1 VCPADSAWSSNRD
14 PQPVRRRQRNG
25 SEPAIR
31 ALVADSDGLARNALR
46 EALHEAGIA
55 VVGQAADTSQV
66 INLSGRCEPDV
77 IVMDAGLPPKGGT
90 AALDLVLP
98 AAHGTPIVLLAASG
112 DDDAGLAA
120 LAKGAAGYLSR
131 DTELPAL
138 ARAIERVTTGE
149 AAISRSMAWR
159 LIERL
164 RMSAGPTS
172 GMRPIKS
179 PLTPREWEVLDLM
192 TAGASTPEIADALTV
207 SPETV
212 HSHVQHILRK
222 FHAHSRAEAIAI
234 AERERGRLER
244 SKGS

>member
-1 VCPADSAWSSNRD
+1 MFPADSARSLNSD
-14 PQPVRRRQRNG
+14 PQPATRGRRNG
-25 SEPAIR
+25 SDLAIR
-31 ALVADSDGLARNALR
+31 AVVADSDGLARNALR
-46 EALHEAGIA
+46 DALHEAAIA

-66 INLSGRCEPDV
+66 INLIGRCQPDV
-77 IVMDAGLPPKGGT
+77 IVMDAGLPPEGGV
-90 AALDLVLP
+90 AALDALLP
-98 AAHGTPIVLLAASG
+98 IPQGTQVVLLAASG

-131 DTELPAL
+131 DTDLRAL
-138 ARAIERVTTGE
+138 VRAIARVTTGE

-164 RMSAGPTS
+164 RMSTSPTA

-192 TAGASTPEIADALTV
+192 TAGSSTAEIADALVV

-234 AERERGRLER
+234 AQRERDGLE
-244 SKGS
+244 